1 MALERFTG
9 LKMAALLGDAC
20 RVLGPDAVAV
30 ATRARLADDGS
41 RAYELLAGDE
51 AEARAFTERTRALAQ
66 SPAIAPLPTLAARP
80 QRPYVIALAGP
91 TGAGK
96 TTTLAKLATHPRVF
110 RSRGVGFLTL
120 DTYRVGAV
128 AQLRTYADIAGLPCE
143 VAYESKDLAPAMAR
157 LARCRVVLVDTPG
170 RGPHRSADGD
180 LLQHWLDR
188 LHPDEVHLVLPA
200 GLRPELAR
208 QLAVR
213 GVELSVTHLLATKL
227 DEAADD
233 TALFDVAAETHLPM
247 RWYTDG
253 QDVPLDLRPAR
264 APLVT
269 ALALAATRAGPAD
282 SEAPPAPAARLPR
295 RVDPDGFAD
304 APAPAPRRPD
314 PLLASF
320 EGLEHAFAGEVQVLD
335 ALRSALKRVE
345 SLT

>member
-1 MALERFTG
+1 MPLERFAG
-9 LKMAALLGDAC
+9 PKIAALLSDA
-20 RVLGPDAVAV
+20 RRLLGPDAVAV
-30 ATRARLADDGS
+30 ATRARLGDDGA
-41 RAYELLAGDE
+41 RAFELLAADE
-51 AEARAFTERTRALAQ
+51 TDARAFAERTRTLALA
-66 SPAIAPLPTLAARP
+66 PAIAPLPTLAARTR
-80 QRPYVIALAGP
+80 RPYVIALTGP

-96 TTTLAKLATHPRVF
+96 TTTIAKLATHPRVF
-110 RSRGVGFLTL
+110 GARGVGFLTL

-128 AQLRTYADIAGLPCE
+128 AQLRTYADIAAVPCE
-143 VAYESKDLAPAMAR
+143 VAYESKDLGPALAR
-157 LARCRVVLVDTPG
+157 LAKCRVVLVDTPG
-170 RGPHRSADGD
+170 RGPRRTAEGD

-208 QLAVR
+208 RLAAR
-213 GVELSVTHLLATKL
+213 GLAASVTHLLATKL

-233 TALFDVAAETHLPM
+233 TALFDVAAETRLPM

-269 ALALAATRAGPAD
+269 ALALAAAGANAEPVALPDAPEHAPRSAAD
-282 SEAPPAPAARLPR
+282 TFDDAPPP
-295 RVDPDGFAD
+295 
-304 APAPAPRRPD
+304 PRRPD

-320 EGLEHAFAGEVQVLD
+320 EHLEHAFAGEVQVLD
-335 ALRSALKRVE
+335 ALRSALQRVE